1 MRLNV
6 PASVMEIKEH
16 PLPKMHST
24 EIVRFSKPPS
34 PVLNVMAEEVVEKE
48 DGIVKL
54 VLVEE
59 LSGVIATEWEP
70 SGMERLIE

>member
-34 PVLNVMAEEVVEKE
+34 PVLNVMAEVVAEKV
-48 DGIVKL
+48 DGNEHFLHLTDKGLDVSNTVMADFL
-54 VLVEE
+54 
-59 LSGVIATEWEP
+59 LS
-70 SGMERLIE
+70 